1 MGTPESG
8 TVALD
13 DRYIFLSA
21 GIPVGELPGDADR
34 DEIAAAVRAAVSG
47 VLLAGGRL
55 LFGGQ
60 PGIVPLVLDVAQ
72 DLAGQDPT
80 GENDPPRVT
89 LYQSALYA
97 DLLPA
102 EVERLAA
109 AGLARVEMTEAAP
122 GERPERGRNGQSLA
136 LMRDAM
142 LSRENDPAAGIFI
155 GGMDGIT
162 TEFRQFRESF
172 PDRPAYI
179 FGAPGGAARQLA
191 LAEIRATPAAPLARQ
206 LAESDRYDVL
216 IAEVVHEVADT
227 LGR

>member
-1 MGTPESG
+1 MGTAESR
-8 TVALD
+8 TATLA

-21 GIPVGELPGDADR
+21 GIPVGELPGDTDR
-34 DEIAAAVRAAVSG
+34 DEIVAAVRAAVSG

-60 PGIVPLVLDVAQ
+60 PDIVPLVLDVAQ
-72 DLAGQDPT
+72 DLAGHDPAGQD
-80 GENDPPRVT
+80 DPPRVT

-97 DLLPA
+97 DLLSPA
-102 EVERLAA
+102 VERLAA
-109 AGLARVEMTEAAP
+109 AGLARVEVTEAAP
-122 GERPERGRNGQSLA
+122 GDRPERGRNAQSLA
-136 LMRDAM
+136 LLRDAM
-142 LSRENDPAAGIFI
+142 LSRENDPAAAIFI

-172 PDRPAYI
+172 PDRAAYV

-191 LAEIRATPAAPLARQ
+191 LAEIQAKPIAPLARQ